1 MSFCGCNPHSYI
13 AILAVAYFPV
23 QCFCVLEQ
31 SQWLFP
37 YKDLKFEGELG
48 SGAFGVVKK
57 AQALSMQ
64 PGKPSTTVAVKTL
77 KGGMW
82 GEGGRS
88 RKRERGRGKRE
99 ELSMYSA

>member
-1 MSFCGCNPHSYI
+1 M
-13 AILAVAYFPV
+13 
-23 QCFCVLEQ
+23 
-31 SQWLFP
+31 
-37 YKDLKFEGELG
+37 
-48 SGAFGVVKK
+48 VKK

-77 KGGMW
+77 KGGMG
-82 GEGGRS
+82 GEGGGS